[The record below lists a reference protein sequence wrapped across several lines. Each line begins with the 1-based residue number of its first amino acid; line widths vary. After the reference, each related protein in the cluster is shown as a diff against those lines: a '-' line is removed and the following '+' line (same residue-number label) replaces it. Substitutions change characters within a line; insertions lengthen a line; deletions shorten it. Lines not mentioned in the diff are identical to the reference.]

1 MLKHGKG
8 IYNLS
13 PATQLKQPS
22 ENNQE
27 TENIIFFI
35 PPKYLLCGKFY
46 TKTSIDLKPFFFI
59 DDNLRLLSIT
69 FDYYRLSFYWLTTPG
84 KYLWVNHICR
94 VHPLSSLVLKVKN
107 NHAHL
112 DPEKKKGFWWRLFTN
127 RASLSVQK
135 NSLLSLPGVT
145 ILLSLSSGLSCISVI
160 SLKLFLPLCSELFCL
175 WVQYY
180 FCLRQV
186 QNNSWHWVQLL
197 LFSCCWTVWAILS
210 MFLSALDESY
220 GRNRIGYMKGPR
232 TFLMARFRNFRR
244 SSESIL

>member
-46 TKTSIDLKPFFFI
+46 TKTSIELKPFFFI

-112 DPEKKKGFWWRLFTN
+112 DPEKKRILMTLVHQQSKPLRSKELAFL
-127 RASLSVQK
+127 
-135 NSLLSLPGVT
+135 VT
-145 ILLSLSSGLSCISVI
+145 RCNNTIVAQFRVVL
-160 SLKLFLPLCSELFCL
+160 
-175 WVQYY
+175 Y
-180 FCLRQV
+180 FC
-186 QNNSWHWVQLL
+186 H
-197 LFSCCWTVWAILS
+197 
-210 MFLSALDESY
+210 
-220 GRNRIGYMKGPR
+220 
-232 TFLMARFRNFRR
+232 
-244 SSESIL
+244 